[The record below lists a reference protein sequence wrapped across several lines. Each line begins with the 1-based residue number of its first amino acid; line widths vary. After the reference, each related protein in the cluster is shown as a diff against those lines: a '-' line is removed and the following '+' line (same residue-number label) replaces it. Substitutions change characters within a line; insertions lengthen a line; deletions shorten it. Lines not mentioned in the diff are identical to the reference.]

1 MLKKILG
8 AILAT
13 SMLFSTNVLA
23 EEFSTQPMISSGSTW
38 NLALK
43 SDGTVWAWGLNE
55 YGLMA
60 TGTVNYYSRPMQ
72 IKQLKNIVQVD
83 SKSGR
88 GLALDNNGKV
98 WIWGGGSGGKEL
110 KISESQLKSN
120 TVARFT
126 TREATPKMINDISD
140 VKEINCSGGRAIA
153 VKNDGTVWTW
163 LNEEIDKNKENK
175 VLPIQVKELSD
186 VKSADIIGVYDEDSY
201 AAIALKNDGTV
212 WSWGNN
218 FLGKL
223 GRDKAPYL
231 MPQKVDDLGKMIDIK
246 AGYRHCLALN
256 SDGKVYG
263 WGNNTNGELG
273 KDGMYG
279 RMVKVY
285 KNDYAMFFYSEKPI
299 VIPNVNNA
307 TFIETGREFSM
318 FITKDGNILSC
329 GKNGCNQLGRT
340 RTTNIVGNVENKDN
354 TLFNLGKIE

>member
-1 MLKKILG
+1 MNAVSSLLKDVTKISIG
-8 AILAT
+8 NGV
-13 SMLFSTNVLA
+13 F
-23 EEFSTQPMISSGSTW
+23 
-38 NLALK
+38 
-43 SDGTVWAWGLNE
+43 
-55 YGLMA
+55 
-60 TGTVNYYSRPMQ
+60 
-72 IKQLKNIVQVD
+72 
-83 SKSGR
+83 
-88 GLALDNNGKV
+88 LALDK
-98 WIWGGGSGGKEL
+98 
-110 KISESQLKSN
+110 
-120 TVARFT
+120 
-126 TREATPKMINDISD
+126 
-140 VKEINCSGGRAIA
+140 
-153 VKNDGTVWTW
+153 
-163 LNEEIDKNKENK
+163 
-175 VLPIQVKELSD
+175 
-186 VKSADIIGVYDEDSY
+186 
-201 AAIALKNDGTV
+201 DGTV